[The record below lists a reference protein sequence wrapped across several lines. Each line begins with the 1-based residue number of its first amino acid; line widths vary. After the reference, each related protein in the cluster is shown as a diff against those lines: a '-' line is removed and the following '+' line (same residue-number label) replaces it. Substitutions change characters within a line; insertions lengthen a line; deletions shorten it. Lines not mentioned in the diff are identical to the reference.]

1 MHRGVQAA
9 GSTGSIA
16 QTKNR
21 KKSSIYYLDESKN
34 LKKKK
39 KASGKIRKLNIMWS
53 SDTGKAMNCA
63 ASQSLRQRASVL
75 PAAGHGSH

>member
-21 KKSSIYYLDESKN
+21 KKRSIYYLDESKN

-39 KASGKIRKLNIMWS
+39 RP
-53 SDTGKAMNCA
+53 
-63 ASQSLRQRASVL
+63 QER
-75 PAAGHGSH
+75 